1 MTREESIEFY
11 KAHSKRLYNISL
23 RIVCDSGEAEEIMQD
38 TLLKYITGGFRVGQ
52 GEAQTAWLNK
62 TCVRA
67 SIDALR
73 KKKRERIF
81 LDEYD
86 TANKRTQEVDRYAI
100 DFEALPEIKVIHEA
114 IDKLRDP
121 YRLVLTLV
129 LIDGLDYE
137 EISEFSGEREGT
149 IRTQFSRAKK
159 MLADI
164 MKQMI
169 DK

>member
-1 MTREESIEFY
+1 M
-11 KAHSKRLYNISL
+11 
-23 RIVCDSGEAEEIMQD
+23 
-38 TLLKYITGGFRVGQ
+38 
-52 GEAQTAWLNK
+52 NK

-129 LIDGLDYE
+129 LIDGMDYE